1 MNTTQDTERH
11 DNREAYLL
19 PNWCGLGARIIVH
32 PRGLPPGWRESNIS
46 PEKQAAAK
54 LACCYSPER
63 RDASHAVYHLDAET
77 LEVIQKFTIK

>member
-1 MNTTQDTERH
+1 MNTTQDIERH

-19 PNWCGLGARIIVH
+19 PDFCGQGDRIIVH

-54 LACCYSPER
+54 LACRYSPER